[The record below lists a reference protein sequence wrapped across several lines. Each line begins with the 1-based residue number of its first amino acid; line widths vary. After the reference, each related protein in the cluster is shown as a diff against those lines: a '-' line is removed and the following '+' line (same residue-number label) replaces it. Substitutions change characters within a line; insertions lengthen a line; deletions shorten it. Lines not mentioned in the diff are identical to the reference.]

1 VQVTAARGTNRDS
14 SVVIIATLRDLQ
26 WRARRFVIAG
36 LGASVVFAI
45 TLVLSGL
52 YASFSSEASR
62 MVDAVDADS
71 WVVQHGV
78 KGVFTSPSIVPE
90 AMVQAVA
97 NEPGVQRADPIIVM
111 HASADAGTLL
121 DVATVG
127 YVEGGL
133 GEPHLSK
140 GRLPTGPDELVADV
154 SLKAGLGD
162 QVALAGGRRTVVGLT
177 EHLTVLAGQPVLHLR
192 LQDARAL
199 FLGGQPV
206 VSAVLTRGT
215 PERVPLGLDVR
226 TRAETSDDLLRPI
239 KGAIG
244 AIGVTLLLLWVV
256 AAMVVGSVL
265 YLSAL
270 ERRQDFA
277 VYKATGWS
285 TRSLATGLAL
295 QAVLLSTTASLV
307 GVVVAQ
313 LLLPLFPLNFSVPV
327 AARALLPVVG
337 LAVGLL
343 ASAAGLRKAVGVE
356 PAMAFGGP

>member
-1 VQVTAARGTNRDS
+1 MITV
-14 SVVIIATLRDLQ
+14 TLRDLQ
-26 WRARRFVIAG
+26 WRARRFVVAG

-52 YASFSSEASR
+52 YASFNHEASR
-62 MVDAVDADS
+62 MVDAIDADA

-78 KGVFTSPSIVPE
+78 QGVFTSPSIVPE
-90 AMVQAVA
+90 AAVQAVVKA
-97 NEPGVQRADPIIVM
+97 PGVTRADPIIVM
-111 HASADAGTLL
+111 HASADAGTVL
-121 DVATVG
+121 DVATIG
-127 YVEGGL
+127 YTEGGL
-133 GEPHLSK
+133 GQPRLSK
-140 GRLPTGPDELVADV
+140 GRLPTGPDELVADS
-154 SLKAGLGD
+154 SLKAGIGD
-162 QVALAGGRRTVVGLT
+162 EVTLAGTRRTVVGLT
-177 EHLTVLAGQPVLHLR
+177 EHLTVLAGQPVLYLR
-192 LQDARAL
+192 LQDERDA

-215 PERVPLGLDVR
+215 PDKVPLGLDVR
-226 TRAETSDDLLRPI
+226 SRSQTEADLLRPI
-239 KGAIG
+239 EGAIG

-307 GVVVAQ
+307 GVLVAQ
-313 LLLPLFPLNFSVPV
+313 LLLPLFPMNFSVPV